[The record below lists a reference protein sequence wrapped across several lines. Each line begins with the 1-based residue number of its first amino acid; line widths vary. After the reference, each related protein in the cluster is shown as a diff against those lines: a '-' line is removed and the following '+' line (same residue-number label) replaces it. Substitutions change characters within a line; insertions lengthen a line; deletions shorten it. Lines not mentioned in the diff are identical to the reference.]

1 MVVLL
6 FGIELEILKE
16 VSSPERGK
24 LMAEAATVYR
34 DRGRCLQA
42 LARPEA
48 AQSDLK
54 RAAQMDREARQLAE
68 GQIEL
73 INRFR
78 EPVTVVI
85 DGVSYRLAVG
95 ESKVITRAAGTFRYE
110 LPTTGQVST
119 GQVEAGKIFGLQIR

>member
-6 FGIELEILKE
+6 LGVELEILKE

-24 LMAEAATVYR
+24 LMAEAAAVYR
-34 DRGRCLQA
+34 DRSRCLQA
-42 LARPEA
+42 LARAEA
-48 AQSDLK
+48 AQGDLK
-54 RAAQMDREARQLAE
+54 RAAQMEREARQLTE

-85 DGVSYRLAVG
+85 DGVPYRLAIG
-95 ESKVITRAAGTFRYE
+95 ESKVINRAAGTFRYE
-110 LPTTGQVST
+110 LPATGQVST
-119 GQVEAGKIFGLQIR
+119 GQVEAG